1 MRVLAW
7 IGLALVLL
15 LAVGIMIADRVVT
28 GMVNRD
34 PLRSQIDELVDEAL
48 GRDVEWKELGVGL
61 LPPSLVIEE
70 VTVAGTTADAPPLA
84 EAESIQLRVAL
95 VPLLARAVVV
105 DSLFVRG
112 AKVRL
117 VLTEDGFELPE
128 FGGGEADAE
137 AEEPEAGESETSLA
151 IRSVE
156 LVDAHLL
163 FDDRS
168 VTPSR
173 GFELVDIDARIEGSG
188 LEDPF
193 DLEISIESKEGGRA
207 TVEGSAWLDHELD
220 LVVKLDEFPLLP
232 LDPYLAAADE
242 LKGRV
247 TGTVS
252 IEGPFEAPRQV
263 TGELEVADAVLRF
276 QDTVIEGPISWR
288 LQHSGPWGAP
298 NGSFYIDATRAR
310 ASLAGIYEKAPGR
323 PASIQGKL
331 VTKDGVIGFDEV
343 ELKIENVDAQGRLDL
358 GKRMHASFQVA
369 PIEVGHWQPLLK
381 PLADFEVSGRL
392 STDRWEIWS
401 EPVEIKGTLNV
412 EQVSVS
418 GPGGREF
425 VVDGRVVAGGG
436 AIRTEHA
443 VLETAGQ
450 RLPVEAELT
459 DLDGDWRF
467 RVRAKGE
474 QLDSDLLLTK
484 VAGRPDTLHGP
495 LDLDGDLFG
504 ALAGQVSP
512 LRSLGGRTRFR
523 VAPGKL
529 KGISILEATMKQFE
543 LLGGRG
549 VAGLLGGP
557 LVPRRGFAPALSD
570 YYKDDFLVLSASLT
584 LKGGV
589 ASTNDLHL
597 LTEGYEFKMQG
608 KIDLEDLGLDA
619 RGEIKLGEEL
629 TRSIARIVGLQ
640 EMPLMQAIVIPI
652 PRLRGTVSDPR
663 PEPDFSFL
671 LRALT
676 GNLPGAKGVQKL
688 LEGLEGVLRQPA
700 RRP

>member
-15 LAVGIMIADRVVT
+15 LAVGMVIADRVVT

-34 PLRSQIDELVDEAL
+34 PLRSQIDALVDEAL
-48 GRDVEWKELGVGL
+48 GRDVAWRELGVGL

-70 VTVAGTTADAPPLA
+70 VSIAGTTADAPLFA
-84 EAESIQLRVAL
+84 EAENVQLRVAL
-95 VPLLARAVVV
+95 APLLARAVVV

-117 VLTEDGFELPE
+117 VLTEEGFELPE
-128 FGGGEADAE
+128 LGGGEADAE
-137 AEEPEAGESETSLA
+137 AEESEAGENETSLA

-156 LVDAHLL
+156 IEDAQLL
-163 FDDRS
+163 FEDRS

-173 GFELVDIDARIEGSG
+173 GFELIDIDARIEGSG
-188 LEDPF
+188 LDDPF
-193 DLEISIESKEGGRA
+193 DLEISIEPKEGGFA
-207 TVEGSAWLDHELD
+207 TVEGSAGLDHDLA
-220 LVVKLDEFPLLP
+220 LVVKFDDFPLLP

-247 TGTVS
+247 TGTLS
-252 IEGPFEAPRQV
+252 IEGPPEAPREV

-310 ASLAGIYEKAPGR
+310 ASLAGIYEKVPGR
-323 PASIQGKL
+323 PATITGKL
-331 VTKDGVIGFDEV
+331 VTTDGVIGFDDV

-358 GKRMHASFQVA
+358 GQRIHATLRIA
-369 PIEVGHWQPLLK
+369 PIDLGHWQPLLK
-381 PLADFEVSGRL
+381 PLADFEMSGRL
-392 STDRWEIWS
+392 SSDRWEIWT
-401 EPVEIKGTLNV
+401 EPVEIKGVMNF
-412 EQVSVS
+412 EQVRLS
-418 GPGGREF
+418 GPKGREF

-450 RLPVEAELT
+450 RLPVELEIT
-459 DLDGDWRF
+459 ELDGDMRY

-474 QLDSDLLLTK
+474 QLDSDLFLTK

-495 LDLDGDLFG
+495 LDLDGDLTG
-504 ALAGQVSP
+504 TLAGEATP
-512 LRSLGGRTRFR
+512 LRSLGGRTRFS

-529 KGISILEATMKQFE
+529 TGISILEATMKQFE
-543 LLGGRG
+543 LPGGRRGAGFLGG
-549 VAGLLGGP
+549 L
-557 LVPRRGFAPALSD
+557 LVPRGGFKPALSD
-570 YYKDDFLVLSASLT
+570 YYKDDFLVLSGSLT
-584 LKGGV
+584 LNGGV
-589 ASTNDLHL
+589 ASTKDLRL

-629 TRSIARIVGLQ
+629 TRSIARTIGLK

-652 PRLRGTVSDPR
+652 PRLRGTISDPR
-663 PEPDFSFL
+663 PEPDFTFL
-671 LRALT
+671 FRALT
-676 GNLPGAKGVQKL
+676 ANLPGAKGVQKL
-688 LEGLEGVLRQPA
+688 MERLDGVLRQPTQ
-700 RRP
+700 RP